1 MLADKAVH
9 LFFFVKNSVFYFVE
23 PALFDLPIEL
33 YEAQFDD
40 VMRDLFVQPPVGG
53 LFVLEC
59 SFIFTKKI
67 WHFEMV

>member
-40 VMRDLFVQPPVGG
+40 VMRDLFV
-53 LFVLEC
+53 
-59 SFIFTKKI
+59 
-67 WHFEMV
+67 